1 MSKVQKQAVSACL
14 LASFCFLMSSA
25 TMAEAANRY
34 YTTYPSESGTYQVY
48 SAPSR
53 INPESSATY
62 NSPPQSYTPQ
72 TASATYTSADPHP
85 YRTRIHNTS
94 REFWGDNSAKKT
106 ASGALIGLGAA
117 ALKGRNL
124 WHGTVV
130 GLAAGAGIGLLDESH
145 YFSAHPLG
153 RRVVKGAVIGV
164 AAASA
169 TGAAALLPALG
180 IGAAV
185 GAGVHAINRL

>member
-1 MSKVQKQAVSACL
+1 MSKVQKQVVSACL
-14 LASFCFLMSSA
+14 LASICYLMPLNA
-25 TMAEAANRY
+25 LAQANRY
-34 YTTYPSESGTYQVY
+34 YTTYPNQSGTYQVY

-53 INPESSATY
+53 INPEVNDSYYTQAASTTY
-62 NSPPQSYTPQ
+62 VNSDS
-72 TASATYTSADPHP
+72 HP
-85 YRTRIHNTS
+85 YRTRIHNTAHDV
-94 REFWGDNSAKKT
+94 WGGHSAKTT

-124 WHGTVV
+124 LHGTVV
-130 GLAAGAGIGLLDESH
+130 GLAAGAGFGLLDESH

-153 RRVVKGAVIGV
+153 RRVAKGAIVGV

-180 IGAAV
+180 IGAAL